1 MKMSKDGSGIAVDK
15 EVVKEMADAVL
26 DTVFEEIWPLFT
38 FCVNTYK
45 LKLHKL

>member
-26 DTVFEEIWPLFT
+26 DIWRNLT
-38 FCVNTYK
+38 S
-45 LKLHKL
+45 LHFLRKYL